1 MAAYWPSLNCA
12 AAGAGGAVVAGAA
25 GGVGAAMVDSGGWVV
40 AGVAVDVGAAVV
52 DSGGCVVVGAGLVAP
67 RRVDGLDA
75 DADVADGAV
84 DRGREVGVTEP
95 LGRDG
100 DGLAVLRDG
109 SAPVDA
115 AGVPPV
121 GTRAGVVTGTA
132 ADAVVPAWA
141 TVTPNV
147 DPPTTTAPTAM
158 AIR

>member
-25 GGVGAAMVDSGGWVV
+25 VG
-40 AGVAVDVGAAVV
+40 VGAAVV
-52 DSGGCVVVGAGLVAP
+52 GSGGCVVVGAGLVAP
-67 RRVDGLDA
+67 RRVDDLDGVRDA
-75 DADVADGAV
+75 DADVADDAV
-84 DRGREVGVTEP
+84 DRVGEVGVTEP

-100 DGLAVLRDG
+100 DGDGVAVLRDG

-115 AGVPPV
+115 AGVPLV
-121 GTRAGVVTGTA
+121 GTTAGAVTGTA
-132 ADAVVPAWA
+132 ADADPVPACIDWA

-147 DPPTTTAPTAM
+147 DPPTITAPTAM